1 MRGDLLSVSTCLY
14 GLARAVQPVV
24 NLDYSSYR
32 GTSLPNGVTQWLGI
46 RYAAP
51 PLGDLRF
58 AAPQAPLSTN
68 GTVIDA
74 DAHGPIC
81 LGTDK
86 GPPTNESSED
96 CLFMDIYAPS
106 NTTKWSKLPVFF
118 FIQGGGFNTNSN
130 ANYNGSGLIEASDMN
145 IVVVNFNYRVGPY
158 GFLAGREVTAGGSV
172 NNGLKDQ
179 RAALHWVQKYI
190 HHFGGDECHVTMGGD
205 SAGAQSV
212 NLHVTA
218 YGGRDDGLFHATA
231 AESQSFSALR
241 TISESQFSYDNLVI
255 RTGCASSV
263 DTLACL
269 RSLTATE
276 LQEENFNTPFP
287 GAQNPPLYMYGPV
300 LDFDFITDYT
310 YRAYAQGAFVR
321 LPSIAGDD
329 TNEGTIFTPKNTSS
343 IGESDTFMKDN
354 FPAFA
359 LPQLRRWN
367 ELYPV
372 EGTPTFPD
380 AGRYWRQVSQ
390 GYGELRYICP
400 GIFIS
405 GTQANMSLPNWN
417 YRWNVI
423 DPPAAANGNG
433 VSHTIEVNAIWGPS
447 NTNGGAPDSYQQG
460 GLNYPIV
467 DVVQGYWTSFIRC
480 YDPNTHRLP
489 GSPELTTPT
498 WRPFRPTSKA
508 ADNVYS
514 FSHDVFDI
522 SVLRAP
528 ENQVYKKLNSHAS
541 SRRSLDSPSPLATTI
556 LSRPFACTT
565 SASNHPRPADPH
577 ITEHLACT
585 LVSKRARIA
594 LTKQGDERDVAGHG
608 YGQKSGYTSGSWA
621 LLTIRLEVNA
631 VPGVLCRVID
641 VNSAALLRLAIETVH
656 PVQLAVETPEV
667 AETAFFWTA
676 SVKVDGVA
684 AVTGHGMVTAGWGP
698 GATRRLHGGP
708 CVGAR
713 LKLPEAAGFF
723 NGRHGLP
730 ATTGEKVYCAP
741 IPTLRIALS
750 SQLHLMHDIVAG
762 LAWLQFAA
770 KDVCALAD
778 YANAMR
784 RALQTVVC
792 DDLSPSGLH
801 VAVLLFAWYVR

>member
-1 MRGDLLSVSTCLY
+1 MRGDLLSVGTCLY
-14 GLARAVQPVV
+14 GLATAVQPVV

-74 DAHGPIC
+74 DAHGPTC

-145 IVVVNFNYRVGPY
+145 IIVVNFNYRVGPY
-158 GFLAGREVTAGGSV
+158 GFLAGREVAAGGSV

-354 FPAFA
+354 FPAFT

-489 GSPELTTPT
+489 GSPE
-498 WRPFRPTSKA
+498 WQAWSK
-508 ADNVYS
+508 DN
-514 FSHDVFDI
+514 
-522 SVLRAP
+522 
-528 ENQVYKKLNSHAS
+528 E
-541 SRRSLDSPSPLATTI
+541 
-556 LSRPFACTT
+556 FARLMFQTNNT
-565 SASNHPRPADPH
+565 QMETVPADQQGRC
-577 ITEHLACT
+577 EHLSSIG
-585 LVSKRARIA
+585 VS
-594 LTKQGDERDVAGHG
+594 
-608 YGQKSGYTSGSWA
+608 
-621 LLTIRLEVNA
+621 
-631 VPGVLCRVID
+631 
-641 VNSAALLRLAIETVH
+641 LR
-656 PVQLAVETPEV
+656 Q
-667 AETAFFWTA
+667 
-676 SVKVDGVA
+676 
-684 AVTGHGMVTAGWGP
+684 
-698 GATRRLHGGP
+698 
-708 CVGAR
+708 
-713 LKLPEAAGFF
+713 
-723 NGRHGLP
+723 
-730 ATTGEKVYCAP
+730 
-741 IPTLRIALS
+741 
-750 SQLHLMHDIVAG
+750 
-762 LAWLQFAA
+762 
-770 KDVCALAD
+770 
-778 YANAMR
+778 
-784 RALQTVVC
+784 
-792 DDLSPSGLH
+792 
-801 VAVLLFAWYVR
+801 